1 MARKR
6 FEQHTMKKKRTLIA
20 TLGTSI
26 ILLAPLAT
34 KSAVHNQHNQHTKS
48 LSANQK
54 SDLWPNSINIL
65 IAQSK
70 NSKDLSE
77 GISLF
82 NAGKYTDAISSFSRV
97 ITTDS
102 PRKFKN
108 KALLGRAQAY
118 LVIKQP
124 ALAIQDL
131 KKIKYTS
138 AEKEEQSKKVLVLG
152 VSFIQ
157 LKNYDLAIKWLTDSI
172 KLAPNQASAYSN
184 RAVAYQSKGNLQ
196 AASQDLQLSL
206 KLNPTS
212 STIYNLAVLEKKK
225 KNYQSCYNLL
235 SKLEKSE
242 QTYPGI
248 FLQKG
253 LCASKLNKTDQALKD
268 LIKAAS
274 LDKSNAFTLEN
285 IGLILAKEGE
295 IKAAISYLEKA
306 EQLYLI
312 NGKTE
317 EYTKVSNIIS
327 KLNNQ

>member
-1 MARKR
+1 
-6 FEQHTMKKKRTLIA
+6 MKKKRTLIA
-20 TLGTSI
+20 ALSI
-26 ILLAPLAT
+26 SLILLSPLAT
-34 KSAVHNQHNQHTKS
+34 KSAVRNQRSKS
-48 LSANQK
+48 LPTNLK
-54 SDLWPNSINIL
+54 SDQSPKSINGL

-70 NSKDLSE
+70 KSKDLEE

-102 PRKFKN
+102 PRKVKN

-118 LVIKQP
+118 LVVKQP
-124 ALAIQDL
+124 ALAISDL
-131 KKIKYTS
+131 KKIEYTPD
-138 AEKEEQSKKVLVLG
+138 EKEEQSKKDLVLG
-152 VSFIQ
+152 VCFIQ
-157 LKNYDLAIKWLTDSI
+157 LKSYDLAIKWLTDSI
-172 KLAPNQASAYSN
+172 TLVPNQASAYSN

-196 AASQDLQLSL
+196 AAFKDLQLSL
-206 KLNPTS
+206 KLNPTP

-225 KNYQSCYNLL
+225 ENYQSCYELL
-235 SKLEKSE
+235 SNLEKSE

-253 LCASKLNKTDQALKD
+253 LCASKLNKRDQALKD

-274 LDKSNAFTLEN
+274 LDKNNAFTLES
-285 IGLILAKEGE
+285 IGSILAEAGKT
-295 IKAAISYLEKA
+295 KAAISYLEKA

-317 EYTKVSNIIS
+317 EYAKVSNMIAN
-327 KLNNQ
+327 LNNQ

>member
-20 TLGTSI
+20 ILGTSI

-34 KSAVHNQHNQHTKS
+34 KSAVHNQHTKS
-48 LSANQK
+48 LPTNQK
-54 SDLWPNSINIL
+54 SDLWPKSINIL

-102 PRKFKN
+102 PRKSRN

-157 LKNYDLAIKWLTDSI
+157 LKNYDLAIKQ
-172 KLAPNQASAYSN
+172 KA
-184 RAVAYQSKGNLQ
+184 
-196 AASQDLQLSL
+196 
-206 KLNPTS
+206 
-212 STIYNLAVLEKKK
+212 
-225 KNYQSCYNLL
+225 KNM
-235 SKLEKSE
+235 
-242 QTYPGI
+242 
-248 FLQKG
+248 
-253 LCASKLNKTDQALKD
+253 
-268 LIKAAS
+268 
-274 LDKSNAFTLEN
+274 
-285 IGLILAKEGE
+285 
-295 IKAAISYLEKA
+295 
-306 EQLYLI
+306 
-312 NGKTE
+312 
-317 EYTKVSNIIS
+317 
-327 KLNNQ
+327 